1 MAFLT
6 EVTPRF
12 ATPSIRENPYDG
24 DIVINGV
31 AYDRA
36 TMLPKVGKNEVFFV
50 DFSGSAGSITMGVD
64 DNDIQWKHVPLCIDG
79 HFERT
84 SVISLS
90 PSVKR
95 QIEDDRTFVA
105 DIFKI
110 HACGRYDFH
119 GRDWLEHPI
128 KLHHFNNV
136 TNSYHGLVFT
146 GHQYG
151 SYQVWDA
158 SNDRVFGID
167 RTYEQGAAGV
177 PGAIVGYNDY
187 GQVELG
193 YYSDAATNKM
203 YISHRNYSTE
213 PQLRTPTITTLLDAS
228 GGTANNANVHF
239 LTKMDNGD
247 FIFFVDTTFDG
258 FDIVRLKNSNNTIVY
273 EFSNFNNSTIKV
285 IPSTLVRHN
294 ESSETTN
301 TNKKIFYVSDCD
313 DTSYWDR
320 QTIHRFTIDTAA
332 GTIVQST
339 VNLTANTTHI
349 AATYDQLS
357 GSSTTYFAAY
367 WDQRIIQASQSLTSQ
382 KWLFRFTGHVGV
394 DDIQTQASNAT
405 NAAWVVSRID
415 AVNSNVLVNTH
426 SGTWQSLLT
435 ASTRDRGIGD
445 QVPWCIAPLNPE
457 HTLML
462 VFCTFSIHL
471 LKLDTSNGTLSEVW
485 MDDNYIVSDVS
496 WLPEG
501 KVLVAHWDERKRY
514 GTGNGV
520 IADSFFALSVFTEDQ
535 IYNLDITPS
544 IGYAEYTGTDIPATV
559 TLNAYDASDARVG
572 TQIRLEIAG
581 PATWDN
587 STKYKDVTLDSTAD
601 TVENI
606 TITGDGQIEFRVLE
620 IQSI

>member
-6 EVTPRF
+6 EVTPRL

-50 DFSGSAGSITMGVD
+50 DYSGTAGSITMGVD
-64 DNDIQWKHVPLCIDG
+64 DNDINWKHVPLCVDG
-79 HFERT
+79 SYERT
-84 SVISLS
+84 TVISLS

-95 QIEDDRTFVA
+95 QMEDDRTMITGIA
-105 DIFKI
+105 KI
-110 HACGRYDFH
+110 AACGRYDFH
-119 GRDWLEHPI
+119 GRDWLENPI
-128 KLHHFNNV
+128 KLHHYNPANN
-136 TNSYHGLVFT
+136 TYHGNVFT
-146 GHQYG
+146 GNQYG
-151 SYQVWDA
+151 SYQVYDA
-158 SNDRVFGID
+158 ANGRGFGID
-167 RTYEQGAAGV
+167 RIYETQGAAI
-177 PGAIVGYNDY
+177 PGACVGFNDY
-187 GQVELG
+187 GSVELG
-193 YYSDAATNKM
+193 YYSDAARNKM
-203 YISHRNYSTE
+203 FIAHRSYATE
-213 PQLRTPTITTLLDAS
+213 PQLRTPTVTILLDPSAAAATNS
-228 GGTANNANVHF
+228 NVHY

-247 FIFFVDTTFDG
+247 YIFFCDSNFDG

-273 EFSNFNNSTIKV
+273 EFTNFNNSNIKV
-285 IPSTLVRHN
+285 IPSTIVRHN
-294 ESSETTN
+294 DSGQTTN
-301 TNKKIFYVSDCD
+301 TNQKIFYVSDCD

-320 QTIHRFTIDTAA
+320 QVIHKFTIDTAA
-332 GTIVQST
+332 GTITQST
-339 VNLTANTTHI
+339 VNLTAATTHI
-349 AATYDQLS
+349 SDTYDQF
-357 GSSTTYFAAY
+357 GGAPTTYFFAY
-367 WDQRIIQASQSLTSQ
+367 WDQRIIQETQSLTSQ
-382 KWLFRFTGHVGV
+382 KWLFRFTGHTGIE
-394 DDIQTQASNAT
+394 DIHTEASTTT
-405 NAAWVVSRID
+405 NAAWVVSEINS
-415 AVNSNVLVNTH
+415 ANSNTLVNTH

-435 ASTRDRGIGD
+435 ASTRDRALGD

-462 VFCTFSIHL
+462 VFCTYSIHL
-471 LKLDTSNGTLSEVW
+471 IKLDTSNGTLSEVW
-485 MDDNYIVSDVS
+485 MDDNYIVTDVA

-514 GTGNGV
+514 GAATGLIN
-520 IADSFFALSVFTEDQ
+520 DSFFALSVFTEDQ

-559 TLNAYDASDARVG
+559 TLNAYDAADARVG

-587 STKYKDVTLDSTAD
+587 STKYKDITLDSTAD